1 MKNSILKATLV
12 TVIGLTGAFQ
22 AAHAAWP
29 KDSPIEVIVGF
40 APGGSTDIMAR
51 MLAPYIAKHLGNNAS
66 IIIVN
71 RPGASGEI
79 AVSQIMRAKPD
90 GYTIGIVNLPGYFF
104 LPMYRKTSYTTQ
116 DLSLVARV
124 VSDPSLM
131 VTRKDGKLKDLQQVV
146 NQLKKDPSSL
156 SAGHNGLGT
165 NGHIAMVQLNKAAG
179 VQLNAIPFSGTS
191 QQKSAL
197 AASTMDIAFVSA
209 SEVPDPEKEAVP
221 MRVLAQFTKTKV
233 AHLQAV
239 PTTLELG
246 YPVEMTAERGFAAP
260 KNLPSAIMTQLQKAV
275 ESAMSDPEYIKSAKN
290 DAPFLSYLGG
300 ADWTK
305 QIEKG
310 RSAYEEIAKSLPKD

>member
-1 MKNSILKATLV
+1 MKNSILKATVV
-12 TVIGLTGAFQ
+12 TVIGLTGVFS

-29 KDSPIEVIVGF
+29 SDAPIEVIVGF

-51 MLAPYIAKHLGNNAS
+51 ILAPYIAKHLGNNAS
-66 IIIVN
+66 IVVVN

-79 AVSQIMRAKPD
+79 SVSQVMRAKPD
-90 GYTIGIVNLPGYFF
+90 GYTIGVVNLPGYFF

-131 VTRKDGKLKDLQQVV
+131 VTRKDGKLKDFQQVV
-146 NQLKKDPSSL
+146 TQLKKESLSL

-165 NGHIAMVQLNKAAG
+165 NGHIAMVQLNNVAG

-191 QQKSAL
+191 QQKNAL
-197 AASTMDIAFVSA
+197 AGSTIDIAFVSA
-209 SEVPDPEKEAVP
+209 SEVPDPEKEAIP
-221 MRVLAQFTKTKV
+221 MRVLAQFARTKAV
-233 AHLQAV
+233 NFPSV
-239 PTTLELG
+239 PTTFELG
-246 YPVEMTAERGFAAP
+246 YAVEMTAERGFAAP
-260 KNLPSAIMTQLQKAV
+260 KNLPNTIMTRLQKAV
-275 ESAMSDPEYIKSAKN
+275 EAAMSDPEYIKTAKN

-300 ADWTK
+300 AEWTK

>member
-1 MKNSILKATLV
+1 MKNSILKAALV
-12 TVIGLTGAFQ
+12 TVIGFTGAFQ
-22 AAHAAWP
+22 TAHAAWP
-29 KDSPIEVIVGF
+29 TDSPIEVIVGF
-40 APGGSTDIMAR
+40 APGGSTDVMAR
-51 MLAPYIAKHLGNNAS
+51 MLAPYIAKHLGNNTS

-131 VTRKDGKLKDLQQVV
+131 VTRKDGKLKDLQQIVT
-146 NQLKKDPSSL
+146 QLKKDPSSL

-197 AASTMDIAFVSA
+197 AGSTMDIAFV
-209 SEVPDPEKEAVP
+209 
-221 MRVLAQFTKTKV
+221 
-233 AHLQAV
+233 
-239 PTTLELG
+239 
-246 YPVEMTAERGFAAP
+246 
-260 KNLPSAIMTQLQKAV
+260 
-275 ESAMSDPEYIKSAKN
+275 
-290 DAPFLSYLGG
+290 
-300 ADWTK
+300 
-305 QIEKG
+305 
-310 RSAYEEIAKSLPKD
+310 